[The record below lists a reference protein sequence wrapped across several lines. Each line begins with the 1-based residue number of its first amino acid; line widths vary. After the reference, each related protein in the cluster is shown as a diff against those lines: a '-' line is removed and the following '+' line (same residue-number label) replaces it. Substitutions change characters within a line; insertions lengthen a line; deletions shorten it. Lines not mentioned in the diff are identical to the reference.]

1 MKKKLT
7 DEQREALRSKFAA
20 MPPEEFRTAHTA
32 LRDEITTLG
41 DKETLSVDEEARFD
55 PALEEFEIVGEI
67 ARDRVERAR
76 KLEGVRASVTETAPG
91 IDDFQA
97 GRKVDPFAGDI
108 RSATPSQLRDRA
120 LKVLETEGKSLAP
133 FQQDHL
139 DKLLRTRNEN
149 TDGAAIAR
157 RILTTE
163 NEHYRSAFVKGV
175 TQDKPAFSPEEAR
188 AIEEFRAANEG
199 TGSAGGFGIPVL
211 IDPTIILTS
220 GAVDA
225 PILQISRTVTITT
238 DAWKGVSSAGVQW
251 SYDAEASAVSDDTP
265 TLVQPNIPVYA
276 ARGFI
281 PYSIEVGQD
290 YPGFADEMAMLLNQ
304 GFIDLVAS
312 QTMTG
317 SGSASPTGIFT
328 RMASTTTN
336 PAHITVT
343 TLGVLGAV
351 DVRKAWGA
359 LPERFRPR
367 ATWVMAPTV
376 EAQVRAFG
384 NGLALSDFTVNLL
397 ADGTSVLTG
406 KPVVVSDYA
415 PAFTGVTTAASYT
428 VVGDFSN
435 FLIVQ
440 RAGMT
445 VELVNH
451 LFDTSTGRPTGQRGW
466 FAYARHGFDA
476 VNPRAFVL
484 VSNT

>member
-1 MKKKLT
+1 MKLT
-7 DEQREALRSKFAA
+7 PEQREALRAKFAG
-20 MPPEEFRTAHTA
+20 MTPEDFRTAHSA

-41 DKETLSVDEEARFD
+41 DKETLTSEEELRFD
-55 PALEEFEIVGEI
+55 PALEEFEVAGEVRA
-67 ARDRVERAR
+67 AREDRAR
-76 KLEGVRASVTETAPG
+76 KLDVVRATTTETVPG
-91 IDDFQA
+91 VDEFHTSRSI
-97 GRKVDPFAGDI
+97 DPFAGDL
-108 RSATPSQLRDRA
+108 RTATRSQLRDRA

-133 FQQDHL
+133 FQADHL
-139 DKLLRTRNEN
+139 DKLLRSRNDN
-149 TDGAAIAR
+149 VDGAIIAR
-157 RILTTE
+157 RLLTTE

-175 TQDKPAFSPEEAR
+175 TQDKPAFSPEEVR
-188 AIEEFRAANEG
+188 AIDEYRAANEG

-220 GAVDA
+220 GAADA
-225 PILQISRTVTITT
+225 PILQISRMVTITT
-238 DAWKGVSSAGVQW
+238 DAWKGVSSSGVTW

-265 TLVQPNIPVYA
+265 TLAQPSIPVYA

-290 YPGFADEMAMLLNQ
+290 YPGFADEMSMLLNQ

-312 QTMTG
+312 QTMVG
-317 SGSASPTGIFT
+317 SGVSAPKGIFT
-328 RMASTTTN
+328 AMANTTTN
-336 PAHITVT
+336 PAHILVKT
-343 TLGVLGAV
+343 TGALGAV
-351 DVRKAWGA
+351 DVRAAWAA

-367 ATWVMAPTV
+367 ATWVMSPGV
-376 EAQVRAFG
+376 EAQVRSFG

-406 KPVVVSDYA
+406 RPVVVSDYA
-415 PAFTGVTTAASYT
+415 PSYT
-428 VVGDFSN
+428 ATTGIENYAVVGDFSN

-466 FAYARHGFDA
+466 FAYARHGFDV
-476 VNPRAFVL
+476 VNSRGFVL
-484 VSNT
+484 IANT